1 MTTPDFSKIFGTNAT
16 STQNWSDSNYLTGW
30 GFLGQA
36 PPPYQLFD
44 DYFKNTDTNLGKHAI
59 SLLPMVLISWDDDF
73 IDVDFSFLYWS
84 IEFSF
89 EIQKYNYGR
98 CK

>member
-1 MTTPDFSKIFGTNAT
+1 MIV
-16 STQNWSDSNYLTGW
+16 QV
-30 GFLGQA
+30 
-36 PPPYQLFD
+36 
-44 DYFKNTDTNLGKHAI
+44 FKNTDTNLGKHAI

-84 IEFSF
+84 VEFSF

>member
-44 DYFKNTDTNLGKHAI
+44 AWFKNTDTKLKYLHDLATTGVVNRALRADTLTTARTIGITGKVTGIAI
-59 SLLPMVLISWDDDF
+59 S
-73 IDVDFSFLYWS
+73 
-84 IEFSF
+84 
-89 EIQKYNYGR
+89 
-98 CK
+98 